1 MWGKYFSGREEKN
14 FYLPGQEIKID
25 KSFSFN
31 NYTCEKDPLSTCKNR
46 VAFATLMF
54 LLVYA
59 VIGVRLFNVCITPNN
74 TETQTAEEAD
84 TIRAYA
90 ANPIKRADILD
101 RNGTIIATS
110 LPTVNLYANPKK
122 ILNAKKAAAKAK
134 RYMRPYQRRK
144 GTPGMISGL
153 IHDG

>member
-25 KSFSFN
+25 KSFSFK

-59 VIGVRLFNVCITPNN
+59 VIGVRLFSVQTPAKPKPP
-74 TETQTAEEAD
+74 TKATPSAPMPQT
-84 TIRAYA
+84 R
-90 ANPIKRADILD
+90 
-101 RNGTIIATS
+101 
-110 LPTVNLYANPKK
+110 
-122 ILNAKKAAAKAK
+122 
-134 RYMRPYQRRK
+134 
-144 GTPGMISGL
+144 
-153 IHDG
+153 

>member
-25 KSFSFN
+25 KSFSFK

-59 VIGVRLFNVCITPNN
+59 VIGVRLFSVCITPN
-74 TETQTAEEAD
+74 AGEAK
-84 TIRAYA
+84 TRRHSRPQRHNY
-90 ANPIKRADILD
+90 RHV
-101 RNGTIIATS
+101 TS
-110 LPTVNLYANPKK
+110 H
-122 ILNAKKAAAKAK
+122 
-134 RYMRPYQRRK
+134 R
-144 GTPGMISGL
+144 
-153 IHDG
+153 